1 MQFNLNKTQQGWL
14 NGLIGVVIFAGSM
27 PATRVAV
34 QGFSPE
40 FLTGA
45 RACIAAALALLLLIV
60 LKQPRPSG
68 QQIKSLCITS
78 AGVVIGFPLFTA
90 LALQTETAAHS
101 LIFVALLPLATA
113 FFAVLRAKEVPHAAF
128 WLYAS
133 IGSALV
139 IFFMLHQSGL
149 NGISLGDLYMIIAIL
164 LCGLGYAEGGVLSK
178 TLGGWQVICWAL
190 IIALPLM
197 LPLCWLYFPS
207 SFQHVPTSAYIG
219 LAYVSLFSML
229 IGFFFWYK
237 GLALGGIAKIGQ
249 IQLVQPFIGL
259 VFCAVLLNEHISFLM
274 IAISLAVVSC
284 VVMAK
289 KYA

>member
-1 MQFNLNKTQQGWL
+1 MQIKHFQSGWL
-14 NGLIGVVIFAGSM
+14 HGFIGVAIFAGSM

-45 RACIAAALALLLLIV
+45 RACIAAVLAFILLCV
-60 LKQPRPSG
+60 LKQPKPSI
-68 QQIKSLCITS
+68 QQMKSLCIVS

-90 LALQTETAAHS
+90 LALQTQTAANS

-113 FFAVLRAKEVPHAAF
+113 FFAVLRAKEMPQSSF
-128 WLYAS
+128 WLYAG

-139 IFFMLHQSGL
+139 IFFMLWQSGTY
-149 NGISLGDLYMIIAIL
+149 GVSRSDLYMIIAVL
-164 LCGLGYAEGGVLSK
+164 LCGLGYAEGGVLSR

-190 IIALPLM
+190 IIAFPLM
-197 LPLCWLYFPS
+197 LPICWLYLPS
-207 SFQHVPTSAYIG
+207 SFQHIPASAYLG
-219 LAYVSLFSML
+219 LAYVSIFSML

-259 VFCAVLLNEHISFLM
+259 MLCAVLLNEHISLLM
-274 IAISLAVVSC
+274 IAVSLAVIGC

-289 KYA
+289 KYV

>member
-1 MQFNLNKTQQGWL
+1 MQIKIKHLQTGWL
-14 NGLIGVVIFAGSM
+14 HGFIGVAIFAGSM

-34 QGFSPE
+34 EGFSPE

-45 RACIAAALALLLLIV
+45 RACITAILAFILLCL
-60 LKQPRPSG
+60 LKQPKPSLK
-68 QQIKSLCITS
+68 QLKSLCIVS

-90 LALQTETAAHS
+90 LALQTQTAANS

-113 FFAVLRAKEVPHAAF
+113 FFAVIRAKEMPKSSF
-128 WLYAS
+128 WLYAG

-139 IFFMLHQSGL
+139 TFFMLWQSGTY
-149 NGISLGDLYMIIAIL
+149 GVSRSDLYMIIAVL
-164 LCGLGYAEGGVLSK
+164 LCGLGYAEGGVLSR
-178 TLGGWQVICWAL
+178 TVGGWQVICWAL

-197 LPLCWLYFPS
+197 LPICWLYLPS
-207 SFQHVPTSAYIG
+207 SFQQIPTSAYLG
-219 LAYVSLFSML
+219 LAYVSIFSML

-249 IQLVQPFIGL
+249 IQLIQPFIGL
-259 VFCAVLLNEHISFLM
+259 MLCAFLLNEQISLLM
-274 IAISLAVVSC
+274 IVISLAVMGC

-289 KYA
+289 KHA

>member
-1 MQFNLNKTQQGWL
+1 MQFILNKTQQGWL

-60 LKQPRPSG
+60 LKQPRPSK
-68 QQIKSLCITS
+68 QYFKSLCITS

-139 IFFMLHQSGL
+139 IFFMLHQSDL

-164 LCGLGYAEGGVLSK
+164 LCGLGYAEGGVLSR

-207 SFQHVPTSAYIG
+207 SFQHVPTTAYIG

>member
-1 MQFNLNKTQQGWL
+1 MLFNLKESHQGWL
-14 NGLIGVVIFAGSM
+14 NGFIGVVIFAGSM

-34 QGFSPE
+34 NGFSPE

-45 RACIAAALALLLLIV
+45 RACIAAILALILLLV
-60 LKQPRPSG
+60 LKQPRPSMH
-68 QQIKSLCITS
+68 QMKSLCIIS

-113 FFAVLRAKEVPHAAF
+113 CFAVLRAKEMPNNAF
-128 WLYAS
+128 WMYAVF
-133 IGSALV
+133 GSALV

-149 NGISLGDLYMIIAIL
+149 KGLSLGDLYMISAVL
-164 LCGLGYAEGGVLSK
+164 LCGLGYAEGGVLSR

-207 SFQHVPTSAYIG
+207 SFHGIPPSAYIG

-229 IGFFFWYK
+229 LGFFFWYK

-259 VFCAVLLNEHISFLM
+259 VLCALLLNEHISLLM
-274 IAISLAVVSC
+274 IAVSLAVVSC

>member
-1 MQFNLNKTQQGWL
+1 MQFDLKEVHQGWL
-14 NGLIGVVIFAGSM
+14 NGFIGVVIFAGSM

-40 FLTGA
+40 FLTRA
-45 RACIAAALALLLLIV
+45 RACIAAILALILLFV
-60 LKQPRPSG
+60 LKQPKPSML
-68 QQIKSLCITS
+68 QIKSLCIVST
-78 AGVVIGFPLFTA
+78 GVVIGFPLFTA

-113 FFAVLRAKEVPHAAF
+113 FFAVLRAKEIPKNAF
-128 WLYAS
+128 WLFAS
-133 IGSALV
+133 AGSALV
-139 IFFMLHQSGL
+139 IFFMLHQSGVK
-149 NGISLGDLYMIIAIL
+149 GISLGDIYMIIAVL
-164 LCGLGYAEGGVLSK
+164 LCGLGYAEGGVLSRA
-178 TLGGWQVICWAL
+178 LGGWQVICWAL

-197 LPLCWLYFPS
+197 LPLCWLYFPND
-207 SFQHVPTSAYIG
+207 FQHIPLSAYIG

-237 GLALGGIAKIGQ
+237 GLALGGIAKVGQ

-259 VFCAVLLNEHISFLM
+259 MLCAVLLNEQISLLM
-274 IAISLAVVSC
+274 IAVSLAVVSC
-284 VVMAK
+284 VVLAK